1 MKYSV
6 VVPCYKSALSIRQVV
21 ELTIE
26 EFEKLGINDYEF
38 VLVDDFSPD
47 GGETV
52 RELRAVADDHAC
64 VKVIELAKN
73 GGQQN
78 ASMAGLN
85 YATGDAIISMDDD
98 LQTHPSQLHLL
109 IEEFNKGFDMVYG
122 YYPEKKHSLFR
133 NFGSY
138 VNFMTVRMLIG
149 KPKELKTSSFWI
161 MRKFVRD
168 YIIQYKSNY
177 TYLQGLIL
185 RTTRTIS
192 CIPVKHF
199 ERAYGSSGYTLKKLL
214 KLYSNILGYSVVPLR
229 AASYM
234 GGFFSVV
241 GIVGALIVLIRKL
254 IIPTT
259 AVGWSSVM
267 CAIFFF
273 SGMIML
279 FLGLIG
285 EYLGRMFLGMSH
297 YPQFVVKNVYTKKE
311 D

>member
-6 VVPCYKSALSIRQVV
+6 VVPCYKSSRSIREVV
-21 ELTIE
+21 ELTIA
-26 EFEKLGINDYEF
+26 EFEKLEINDYEF

-52 RELRAVADDHAC
+52 RELRAVADDHPC

-85 YATGDAIISMDDD
+85 YTTGDAIISMDDD

-109 IEEFNKGFDMVYG
+109 IDEFNKGYDMVYG

-138 VNFMTVRMLIG
+138 VNYMTVRILIG

-185 RTTRTIS
+185 RTTRNIS

-229 AASYM
+229 IASYL
-234 GGFFSVV
+234 GGFFSAV
-241 GIVGALIVLIRKL
+241 GIIGALVVIIRKL
-254 IIPTT
+254 LIPTT
-259 AVGWSSVM
+259 ALGWSSVM

-285 EYLGRMFLGMSH
+285 EYLGRMFLGMSQ
-297 YPQFVVKNVYTKKE
+297 YPQFVVKNVYTK
-311 D
+311 DQD